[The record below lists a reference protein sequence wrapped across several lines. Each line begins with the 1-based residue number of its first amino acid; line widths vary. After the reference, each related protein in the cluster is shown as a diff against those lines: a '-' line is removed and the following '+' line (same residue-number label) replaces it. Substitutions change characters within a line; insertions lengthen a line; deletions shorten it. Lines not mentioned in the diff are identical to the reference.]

1 MTRAILESI
10 ACFLGSNRYV
20 TFNYD
25 GKTHRYCPCG
35 KLQVYQDGEY
45 KKRLSDWVDVDI
57 DFIIP
62 PKMSKEIRAELSH
75 TRYESIVEYSRTQ
88 TRREQMIRIINKDVI
103 PKLHTSDELPISFKQ
118 IELFDNEITDIQ
130 MFIRLMIESGYVCC
144 TENDLI
150 MIGLPE
156 KC

>member
-1 MTRAILESI
+1 MALLKFSPELADESEPVHIMLKRVELIFLVKDIRTFCSLELREMT
-10 ACFLGSNRYV
+10 
-20 TFNYD
+20 
-25 GKTHRYCPCG
+25 
-35 KLQVYQDGEY
+35 
-45 KKRLSDWVDVDI
+45 
-57 DFIIP
+57 
-62 PKMSKEIRAELSH
+62 MSH
-75 TRYESIVEYSRTQ
+75 TYHESIVEYSRTQ
-88 TRREQMIRIINKDVI
+88 TRREQIIRIINKDVI